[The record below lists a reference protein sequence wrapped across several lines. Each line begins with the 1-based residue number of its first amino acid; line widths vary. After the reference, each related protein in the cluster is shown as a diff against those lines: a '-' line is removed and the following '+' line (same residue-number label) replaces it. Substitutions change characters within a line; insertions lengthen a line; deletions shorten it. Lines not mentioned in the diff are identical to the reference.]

1 MTPQALNE
9 ILAAEHPAAAALL
22 SPVGRR
28 AAMPLGIP
36 QQSAQAAGCA
46 LKATIGEITDGDGVP
61 LALPSVARHF
71 QGLDPRLAFRYA
83 PQAGL
88 PALRTAWA
96 RHLDAEAP
104 APRSI
109 PVVTAGITHGLSLC
123 AELFT
128 SPEVPLLVP
137 APYWDNYETIF
148 TMRVGAP
155 VRGFPF
161 YAGGGFN
168 VKGLAAALAEVR
180 GPQAVLLNFPANPT
194 GYAPTVAEAHAIT
207 EVIAAV
213 PGPLLVICD
222 DAYHGL
228 LYEEGVYPGSLF
240 GLLAN
245 RLDPARALVARVDGA
260 TKELVFFGGRVGFL
274 TFSVGGRAGEVLAEK
289 AAAIIRATVSSCSAP
304 AQAAVL
310 AALASP
316 TLAEEQRDVRERLGE
331 RYRAL
336 RDALQANAL
345 EPFPFNG
352 GCFALVPVM
361 GMDAE
366 EARQRLIRDHG
377 VGTIAVPGANALRL
391 AFCGIE
397 AADIPELVSRV
408 ARVIG

>member
-36 QQSAQAAGCA
+36 QQAAQAAGCA

-71 QGLDPRLAFRYA
+71 PDLDPKQAFRYA

-88 PALRTAWA
+88 TPLREAWA
-96 RHLDAEAP
+96 RHLDAEAA
-104 APRSI
+104 APRSL
-109 PVVTAGITHGLSLC
+109 PVVTGGITHGLSLC

-128 SPEVPLLVP
+128 SPTVPLLLP
-137 APYWDNYETIF
+137 EPYWDNYETIF
-148 TMRVGAP
+148 TMRLGTP
-155 VRGFPF
+155 IRGFPF

-168 VKGLAAALAEVR
+168 VKGLAAALAQVQ

-194 GYAPTVAEAHAIT
+194 GYAPTAAEAQAIT
-207 EVIAAV
+207 EVIAAA

-228 LYEEGVYPGSLF
+228 VFEDGVYAGSLF
-240 GLLAN
+240 ALLAN
-245 RLDPARALVARVDGA
+245 AVDPARTLVCRVDGA

-274 TFSVGGRAGEVLAEK
+274 TFSASGRAGEALAEK
-289 AAAIIRATVSSCSAP
+289 AAAVIRATVSSCSAP

-316 TLAEEQRDVRERLGE
+316 TLAAEQHQVRERLAT

-336 RDALQANAL
+336 RDALLANSL
-345 EPFPFNG
+345 EPYPFNG

-366 EARQRLIRDHG
+366 EARHRLIRDHG
-377 VGTIAVPGANALRL
+377 VGTITVPGANALRL

-397 AADIPELVSRV
+397 AEDIPELVARV